1 MDKNDEEGDNDD
13 MASISGSESGESE
26 ASSEEE
32 EEEEEGGVGLER
44 LPKLY
49 FVVGCG
55 EGAVAAKEGKCF
67 SVYRTLLGRSYCRK
81 LLHSCFIIE
90 CCGSPDPFASEHL
103 CPY

>member
-1 MDKNDEEGDNDD
+1 MDKNDEDGDNDD

-32 EEEEEGGVGLER
+32 EEEEGGGGLER

-55 EGAVAAKEGKCF
+55 EGAVAAEEGKCF

-90 CCGSPDPFASEHL
+90 RCGSGSL
-103 CPY
+103 RI